1 MIIKKSRNAEE
12 IIIKLSG
19 KLDASTVPMLQKFLG
34 DRIDTDNKKLVFDL
48 SDVDAISSEGLHFLA
63 SVKDKMIDK
72 KGILLRN
79 VSKETIELL
88 DTNGLRNILTKEK
101 GEHT

>member
-1 MIIKKSRNAEE
+1 
-12 IIIKLSG
+12 
-19 KLDASTVPMLQKFLG
+19 MLQRFLG
-34 DRIDTDNKKLVFDL
+34 DSIDTDNKKLVFDL
-48 SDVDAISSEGLHFLA
+48 SDVDAISSEGLYFLV

-101 GEHT
+101 GEQT

>member
-1 MIIKKSRNAEE
+1 MTISQNRSDDFCFRGS
-12 IIIKLSG
+12 L
-19 KLDASTVPMLQKFLG
+19 
-34 DRIDTDNKKLVFDL
+34 FDL
-48 SDVDAISSEGLHFLA
+48 SDVDAISSEGLHFLV

-88 DTNGLRNILTKEK
+88 DTDGLSNILTIEKEN
-101 GEHT
+101 

>member
-19 KLDASTVPMLQKFLG
+19 KLDAAAIPMLQRFLG
-34 DRIDTDNKKLVFDL
+34 DSIDTDHKKLVFDL
-48 SDVDAISSEGLHFLA
+48 SDVDAISSEGLHLLI

-88 DTNGLRNILTKEK
+88 DTNGLRNTLTIEM
-101 GEHT
+101 GEQN

>member
-19 KLDASTVPMLQKFLG
+19 KLDASTVPMLQRFLG
-34 DRIDTDNKKLVFDL
+34 DSIDTDDKKLVFDL
-48 SDVDAISSEGLHFLA
+48 SDVDAISSEGLHFLV

-79 VSKETIELL
+79 VSKETIELFPNCNSKL
-88 DTNGLRNILTKEK
+88 KQF
-101 GEHT
+101 